1 MWVMTDRGFY
11 SAVQSKT
18 NPDQIVVRGRV
29 RSDLVALVKLV
40 DRKVPIG
47 GKATDYPHRVV
58 LSRDEWNGALAQ
70 MSEAIDY
77 TNFKDSVTARQGHER
92 HDVYMRVWSALH
104 QLSHMGGRR
113 RRRRHEL
120 PFELFEST
128 ER

>member
-47 GKATDYPHRVV
+47 GTATD
-58 LSRDEWNGALAQ
+58 
-70 MSEAIDY
+70 
-77 TNFKDSVTARQGHER
+77 
-92 HDVYMRVWSALH
+92 